1 MANEPVL
8 WKQGPT
14 TASLPTLR
22 DIAAILFR
30 QSRVILVVFAIV
42 LFGVAVS
49 GIWIPAYKAH
59 MKILVRHQRLDAV
72 VTPQAN
78 VPAQF
83 NGDEVS
89 EEDLNSEAELL
100 GDEDLLRKVVI
111 ETGLDKPDKPHSV
124 SLTGNA
130 EQIRIAKAVRTLS
143 KQLSIEPVR
152 KSNIITVQYQS
163 RDRAMAA
170 RVLTALANAY
180 TAKHLELA
188 RPSGE
193 FVFFDQ
199 QMEHYRKGLLDAQ
212 RQLADFTQTHN
223 VVSAQMERDFAL
235 QRMSEFNTSADQ
247 SQTQAAELE
256 KRIAK
261 LKAQLL
267 STHPRITTAVR
278 TSENPQLMQQLKATL
293 LNLQIKRTELL
304 TQYQS
309 DYPLVR
315 EVNQQIADAH
325 AAISA
330 EEAKPLR
337 EETTD
342 QDPNYEWISTELTKA
357 QTELAG
363 LQARES
369 SARSIAGESQQR
381 GRTLDQDDV
390 LQQNL
395 LRQEKTQEDNYLLY
409 QRKSEEARIS
419 DALDRRGIL
428 NVAIAEPPRVPTL
441 PERSPLAVGMLAF
454 FLAGIVSLSTG
465 CIVDFL
471 DPSFRT
477 PDELAGFLESP
488 VLAALPKGNH
498 PSTV

>member
-1 MANEPVL
+1 
-8 WKQGPT
+8 
-14 TASLPTLR
+14 
-22 DIAAILFR
+22 
-30 QSRVILVVFAIV
+30 
-42 LFGVAVS
+42 
-49 GIWIPAYKAH
+49 
-59 MKILVRHQRLDAV
+59 
-72 VTPQAN
+72 
-78 VPAQF
+78 
-83 NGDEVS
+83 
-89 EEDLNSEAELL
+89 
-100 GDEDLLRKVVI
+100 VVI
-111 ETGLDKPDKPHSV
+111 ETGLNKLNQRPDAKLSETQEQV
-124 SLTGNA
+124 S
-130 EQIRIAKAVRTLS
+130 IARAVRTLS

-170 RVLTALANAY
+170 AVLNALANAY
-180 TAKHLELA
+180 TAKHLELQ

-199 QMEHYRKGLLDAQ
+199 QMEQYRKGLVQVQA
-212 RQLADFTQTHN
+212 QLADFTKNHN

-235 QRMSEFNTSADQ
+235 QRMNEFASSADQ

-261 LKAQLL
+261 LQAQLQIN
-267 STHPRITTAVR
+267 HPRITTAVR

-293 LNLQIKRTELL
+293 LNLELKRTELL

-315 EVNQQIADAH
+315 EVDQQIGNAH

-342 QDPNYEWISTELTKA
+342 QDPNYEWITTELTKA

-363 LQARES
+363 LRARES
-369 SARSIAGESQQR
+369 SARSIASQSQDR
-381 GRTLDQDDV
+381 GRTLNEDDV
-390 LQQNL
+390 QQQNL
-395 LRQEKTQEDNYLLY
+395 LRQAKTQEDNYLLY

-454 FLAGIVSLSTG
+454 FLAGVVSLSTA
-465 CIVDFL
+465 CIVDFM

-488 VLAALPKGNH
+488 VLAALPKGNS
-498 PSTV
+498 PSAV